1 MLKHHS
7 FYFMSSIHGGINAS
21 DDDDDGNGLMVM
33 VMD

>member
-7 FYFMSSIHGGINAS
+7 FHFMSSIHGGSNACG
-21 DDDDDGNGLMVM
+21 DDDDGNGLMVM